1 MWYLKY
7 ITVVTSCLI
16 IGSSCKS
23 TITQRQ
29 ETYQSVMSKIKFD
42 RTKLDHN
49 GLIGPED
56 GKRSLDYEYCIPN
69 TPKHK
74 SEVQRIDLN
83 VKFLEESKGRINC
96 KQGTILC
103 ISNTH
108 QRHYYDVLELL
119 AKLKYVYEIREV
131 FYE

>member
-1 MWYLKY
+1 MIYSK
-7 ITVVTSCLI
+7 LI
-16 IGSSCKS
+16 LIVSGLMVISQSCKPS
-23 TITQRQ
+23 MAQRQ
-29 ETYQSVMSKIKFD
+29 ETHQILMSKIKFD
-42 RTKLDHN
+42 TAKLDKN
-49 GLIGPED
+49 GLEGPED
-56 GKRSLDYEYCIPN
+56 GKRALDYEYCIPN

-74 SEVQRIDLN
+74 TEVQRIDVN

-96 KQGTILC
+96 KPGTILC

-119 AKLKYVYEIREV
+119 AKLNYVDEIREV